1 MRPEDLLRYVRDVCD
16 RLELT
21 YMVVGSTAIQGN
33 RLDRDYLS
41 RWARDLEVDEIWD
54 AIVKKEGERKS

>member
-1 MRPEDLLRYVRDVCD
+1 
-16 RLELT
+16 
-21 YMVVGSTAIQGN
+21 MVVGSTAIQGN